1 MAKFTP
7 REGWV
12 CQAYRFALDP
22 TSGQEQMLRSRAG
35 APRAVADQGF
45 GTTRRMLGYKTA
57 WHGGRLVTADRW
69 YRSSKTCSGCG
80 KQKPSLTLSERTFQC
95 EACGLALGRDINAAA
110 NLLKLAL
117 GTASG
122 AGTNPGDRTNACGA
136 QVRPASGRRQ
146 AASQE
151 PGVPDGSKTG
161 TAARQ
166 LAAAK

>member
-1 MAKFTP
+1 MASGSARDMAKFTP

-22 TSGQEQMLRSRAG
+22 TSGQEQMLRSHAG

-45 GTTRRMLGYKTA
+45 GTTRRMLGY
-57 WHGGRLVTADRW
+57 
-69 YRSSKTCSGCG
+69 
-80 KQKPSLTLSERTFQC
+80 
-95 EACGLALGRDINAAA
+95 GLALGRDINAAA

-122 AGTNPGDRTNACGA
+122 AGTSPGDRTNACGA
-136 QVRPASGRRQ
+136 QVRLASGRRQ